1 MDLAARQY
9 ADAASAGNRVR
20 LPKSLI
26 SHGSRYERSVV
37 AWGAKECWSSLE
49 MWYPP
54 CAPFMLEHR
63 FAKLAAIA
71 TFLLLVIGGTV
82 NPTGSSLACPEPTI
96 VCDGQ
101 LFPPMV
107 GGVLYEHGHRLAA
120 MTVGLLQIALTVMLL
135 RRRRPLRGL
144 AVLLL
149 GMVIVQGLLGAIT
162 VQYKLPWFVSTGHL
176 LLGMSYFAALV
187 YTVFR
192 TRPEPSVIELERHD
206 RMRRE
211 LGDARR
217 WIGIA
222 CGTVLVQLLLGA
234 LVRHHGAA
242 MVCLGMPECTL
253 GGDWWPA
260 EAVQQLHMIH
270 RGFGVVTAV
279 VTTLAAV
286 AVLRRARTWPSL
298 RLLALAAP
306 LLVTLQVVLGIYTVM
321 TLRAVP
327 IAVGH
332 FAGATALWGLW
343 ISAWLISRA
352 RVTSHDAAA
361 RDAAVV
367 PSLRMA
373 VSP

>member
-1 MDLAARQY
+1 
-9 ADAASAGNRVR
+9 
-20 LPKSLI
+20 
-26 SHGSRYERSVV
+26 
-37 AWGAKECWSSLE
+37 
-49 MWYPP
+49 
-54 CAPFMLEHR
+54 MLEHR
-63 FAKLAAIA
+63 FAKLAALA

-120 MTVGLLQIALTVMLL
+120 MTVGLLQIALTVLL
-135 RRRRPLRGL
+135 FRRRPALRRL

-149 GMVIVQGLLGAIT
+149 GMVIAQGALGAIT

-187 YTVFR
+187 YTAFR
-192 TRPEPSVIELERHD
+192 TRRAATVIELERHD
-206 RMRRE
+206 RLRAD

-222 CGTVLVQLLLGA
+222 CGAVLVQLLLGA
-234 LVRHHGAA
+234 LVRHLGAA
-242 MVCLGMPECTL
+242 MVCLGMPSCTL
-253 GGDWWPA
+253 GGDWWPEA
-260 EAVQQLHMIH
+260 AVQQLHMIH

-279 VTTLAAV
+279 VTSIAAYV
-286 AVLRRARTWPSL
+286 VLQRARAWPSL

-306 LLVTLQVVLGIYTVM
+306 LLVVGQVTLGVYTVM
-321 TLRAVP
+321 TLRSVP

-332 FAGATALWGLW
+332 FAGATALWALW
-343 ISAWLISRA
+343 ISAWLMTGRRSA
-352 RVTSHDAAA
+352 SSAAAA
-361 RDAAVV
+361 REASSGSAL
-367 PSLRMA
+367 PPLGMA
-373 VSP
+373 VTP

>member
-1 MDLAARQY
+1 
-9 ADAASAGNRVR
+9 
-20 LPKSLI
+20 
-26 SHGSRYERSVV
+26 
-37 AWGAKECWSSLE
+37 

-54 CAPFMLEHR
+54 SANFMLEHR

-135 RRRRPLRGL
+135 RRRPALRRL

-149 GMVIVQGLLGAIT
+149 AMVVTQGVLGAIT

-176 LLGMSYFAALV
+176 LLGMSYFATLV
-187 YTVFR
+187 YTAFR
-192 TRPEPSVIELERHD
+192 TRRAATVIELERHD
-206 RMRRE
+206 RLRAD

-222 CGTVLVQLLLGA
+222 CGAVLVQLLLGA

-242 MVCLGMPECTL
+242 MVCLGMPACTL
-253 GGDWWPA
+253 GGDWWPR

-279 VTTLAAV
+279 VTSIAAYV
-286 AVLRRARTWPSL
+286 VLRRARSWPAL

-306 LLVTLQVVLGIYTVM
+306 LLVVAQVTLGIYTVM
-321 TLRAVP
+321 TLRSVP
-327 IAVGH
+327 VAVGH
-332 FAGATALWGLW
+332 FAGATALWALW
-343 ISAWLISRA
+343 ISAWLLTGRRSA
-352 RVTSHDAAA
+352 SSGATQHEP
-361 RDAAVV
+361 AAV
-367 PSLRMA
+367 PPLGMA
-373 VSP
+373 VTP